1 VSIPILDNGQFEE
14 VIEAGL
20 NEEGFVDIQAVL
32 KAYRQKM
39 AEIAATFGALP
50 AEIDRDFK
58 AKGGH
63 IELKVLVS
71 RTPKNLALLESMD
84 PSVTLLGNNSMIL
97 NEQARQRRDEKDG
110 EALPGQE
117 EMPLDDDSEKALDDD
132 EGAAQAPE
140 TEETTS
146 SAPSGNLFNSVEEGD
161 EVELTDDLPVDDV
174 TYPAEKHFRVSLKS
188 TADQKVFLVELVD
201 EKDSE
206 DDFIGNGE
214 PFAVSAELL
223 NEVFTR

>member
-1 VSIPILDNGQFEE
+1 MSIPILDNGQFEE

-97 NEQARQRRDEKDG
+97 NEQARQRRDE
-110 EALPGQE
+110 
-117 EMPLDDDSEKALDDD
+117 
-132 EGAAQAPE
+132 
-140 TEETTS
+140 
-146 SAPSGNLFNSVEEGD
+146 
-161 EVELTDDLPVDDV
+161 
-174 TYPAEKHFRVSLKS
+174 
-188 TADQKVFLVELVD
+188 
-201 EKDSE
+201 
-206 DDFIGNGE
+206 IGR
-214 PFAVSAELL
+214 AHV
-223 NEVFTR
+223 